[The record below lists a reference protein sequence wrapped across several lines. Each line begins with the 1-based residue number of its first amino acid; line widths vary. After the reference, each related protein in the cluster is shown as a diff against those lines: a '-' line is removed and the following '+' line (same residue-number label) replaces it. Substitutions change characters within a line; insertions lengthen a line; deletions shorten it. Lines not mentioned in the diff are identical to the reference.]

1 MPDKKCVFFSLTER
15 LPSPATLLLIQNITY
30 CFLATNKQ
38 PYQSEIGR
46 FLDEAFRPLQSPL
59 NPQKNFPHH
68 VPRPPWMP
76 WSVDAGEK
84 IKEEVPSRQVGVDQR
99 THLLAI

>member
-1 MPDKKCVFFSLTER
+1 MCFFSLTER

-46 FLDEAFRPLQSPL
+46 ALDEAFRPLQSPL
-59 NPQKNFPHH
+59 NPQKKL
-68 VPRPPWMP
+68 PPPCSSAAW
-76 WSVDAGEK
+76 DGA
-84 IKEEVPSRQVGVDQR
+84 VG
-99 THLLAI
+99 

>member
-1 MPDKKCVFFSLTER
+1 MCFFSLTER
-15 LPSPATLLLIQNITY
+15 LPSRATLLLIQNITY

-59 NPQKNFPHH
+59 NPQKKASPTMFLG
-68 VPRPPWMP
+68 RLGCRGRLMP
-76 WSVDAGEK
+76 VK
-84 IKEEVPSRQVGVDQR
+84 R
-99 THLLAI
+99 